1 MPFLFD
7 PTFILVLPALI
18 FAIYAQSRVKA
29 AFDTYSRVASSS
41 RISGSEVARRLLR
54 QAGLDNIRV
63 ERTDRNLGDHYDPR
77 HRVVRLSPAVHDSYS
92 VAALGVAA
100 HEVGHAIQHQT
111 GYYPLNLR
119 NTLVPVA
126 GLGSSAAFPLFIVGM
141 FMNSMN
147 LMNLGIVL
155 FGVAVLF
162 HVVTLPVE
170 KNASSQAL
178 ALLEAGG
185 FITAREVQP
194 ARAVLDAAAMTY
206 LAATAMAVAQLL
218 RLLVLRNSQRD

>member
-1 MPFLFD
+1 M
-7 PTFILVLPALI
+7 T
-18 FAIYAQSRVKA
+18 
-29 AFDTYSRVASSS
+29 
-41 RISGSEVARRLLR
+41 GSEVARRLLR
-54 QAGLDNIRV
+54 QAGLDMVGV
-63 ERTDRNLGDHYDPR
+63 ERTDQRLGDHYDPR
-77 HRVVRLSPAVHDSYS
+77 KKVVRLSPGVHDSYS

-126 GLGSSAAFPLFIVGM
+126 GFGSSAAFPLFLVGM
-141 FMNSMN
+141 FMNSMS

-155 FGVAVLF
+155 FGAAVVF

-178 ALLEAGG
+178 ALLESGG
-185 FITAREVQP
+185 FITSREVQP
-194 ARAVLDAAAMTY
+194 ARAVLDAAALTY

-218 RLLVLRNSQRD
+218 RLVILRNSQRD